1 MGITS
6 ASRIKAYLGIPV
18 GLTYHDTVLGYAAT
32 AADAVVLRAL
42 DQASLAVLT
51 IQEYPRV
58 YNAWQVDVLLR
69 HAPVAGIVAITN
81 DGAEVS
87 ATQYRLDADV
97 GQVTLMDGHGYW
109 SQYREGAQVMY
120 GYGYDSTTIPDDLV
134 AAADVLG
141 AYFFNRTK
149 HLGFDSQGASGYS
162 VSLSKVPIP
171 PEVQAI
177 LSRYQD
183 VHR

>member
-1 MGITS
+1 MAITS
-6 ASRIKAYLGIPV
+6 AARIKAFMGIPA

-51 IQEYPRV
+51 IQEYPEV
-58 YNAWQVDVLLR
+58 FNAGQVSVLLK

-81 DGAEVS
+81 DGAAIG
-87 ATQYRLDADV
+87 ATQYRLDSDV
-97 GQVTLMDGHGYW
+97 GQVTLMDGNGYW
-109 SQYREGAQVMY
+109 SQEREGAEVMY
-120 GYGYDSTTIPDDLV
+120 GYGYDSTTIPDDIV
-134 AAADVLG
+134 AAADFLG
-141 AYFFNRTK
+141 AFFFNRTK

-162 VSLSKVPIP
+162 VSLSKAPIP